1 MNDAIKEAADFAEKV
16 AQGLDRGQ
24 WRTLGRFWRGG
35 WRSTA
40 AWVCVLTLLI
50 NGAILP
56 MARLFGVPGE
66 PMDWPGL
73 GAFLGGL
80 VVLAHYRS
88 NDLSKGVTT

>member
-1 MNDAIKEAADFAEKV
+1 MKDLAEDFVDAAETVAAR
-16 AQGLDRGQ
+16 LDEGQ
-24 WRTLGRFWRGG
+24 WKTLGRFWRGG

-40 AWVCVLTLLI
+40 AWVCVAVLAI

-56 MARLFGVPGE
+56 LARLFNFEGE

-88 NDLSKGVTT
+88 KDLNAQVTT